1 MLALPLEHRKE
12 RKRMAEDERAAP
24 GSLARKLDR
33 LFRTMH
39 PRGRREYTYEDV
51 AESVAKRG
59 GPTISATYVWLL
71 RTGQRDNPTKH
82 HLEGLADFFGVS
94 PAYFFDDTAT
104 ARIDAQ
110 LDLLTALRDAP
121 VRQIALRAFGLSPG
135 SLRMVADIVT
145 QVRELEGLPDP
156 DEEAAL
162 PPGHPPRSAK
172 ERALP
177 GAPPPPVSGEFAEE
191 VPDEPATREERDG
204 SPPSTSAV

>member
-1 MLALPLEHRKE
+1 
-12 RKRMAEDERAAP
+12 MAEDARAEP
-24 GSLARKLDR
+24 GPLARKLDR

-51 AESVAKRG
+51 AEGIAKRG

-110 LDLLTALRDAP
+110 LDLITALRDAP

-135 SLRMVADIVT
+135 SLRMVADIVA
-145 QVRELEGLPDP
+145 QVRELEGLADP
-156 DEEAAL
+156 DEETAP
-162 PPGHPPRSAK
+162 PPGRPPRPAK
-172 ERALP
+172 ERA
-177 GAPPPPVSGEFAEE
+177 VSGDPPTPVFSESAEE
-191 VPDEPATREERDG
+191 VSDEPATREEGNG
-204 SPPSTSAV
+204 SPPSSSAV

>member
-1 MLALPLEHRKE
+1 
-12 RKRMAEDERAAP
+12 MAENERTEP

-39 PRGRREYTYEDV
+39 PRGRREYTYEEV
-51 AESVAKRG
+51 AEGVAKRG

-110 LDLLTALRDAP
+110 FDLLTALRDAP

-156 DEEAAL
+156 DEDAPSPPTPAPRLGKGRTLPAAE
-162 PPGHPPRSAK
+162 P
-172 ERALP
+172 
-177 GAPPPPVSGEFAEE
+177 APVAEVFAEE
-191 VPDEPATREERDG
+191 VPDEPTTREEG
-204 SPPSTSAV
+204 EESPPNPSAL

>member
-1 MLALPLEHRKE
+1 
-12 RKRMAEDERAAP
+12 
-24 GSLARKLDR
+24 
-33 LFRTMH
+33 MH
-39 PRGRREYTYEDV
+39 PRGRREYTYEEV
-51 AESVAKRG
+51 AEGVAKRG

-145 QVRELEGLPDP
+145 QVRELEGLPNP
-156 DEEAAL
+156 EEEVS
-162 PPGHPPRSAK
+162 PPPARAPRATK

-177 GAPPPPVSGEFAEE
+177 DAGPALVAGEFAEE
-191 VPDEPATREERDG
+191 VPDEPATREAEDG
-204 SPPSTSAV
+204 SPPTTAAV

>member
-1 MLALPLEHRKE
+1 
-12 RKRMAEDERAAP
+12 MAEDERPEP

-33 LFRTMH
+33 LFRTLH
-39 PRGRREYTYEDV
+39 PRGRREYTYEEV
-51 AESVAKRG
+51 AEGITKLG

-110 LDLLTALRDAP
+110 FDLLTALRDAP

-135 SLRMVADIVT
+135 SLRMVADVVT
-145 QVRELEGLPDP
+145 QVRELEGLPNP
-156 DEEAAL
+156 DEET
-162 PPGHPPRSAK
+162 PPPPARAPRSAK
-172 ERALP
+172 ERSIPDAGLT
-177 GAPPPPVSGEFAEE
+177 PVSGEFAEE
-191 VPDEPATREERDG
+191 VPDEPATREEGNG